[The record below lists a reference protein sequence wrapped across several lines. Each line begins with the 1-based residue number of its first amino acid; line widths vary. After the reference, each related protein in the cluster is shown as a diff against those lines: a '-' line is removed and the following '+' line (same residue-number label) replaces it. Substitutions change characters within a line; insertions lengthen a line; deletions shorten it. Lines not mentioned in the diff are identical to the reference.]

1 MSKNIENV
9 VTITTFSSAYNAHVE
24 SKIWLNRPRRLTL
37 AGAERIIRR
46 ERPTAN
52 AISIEYLHR
61 A

>member
-9 VTITTFSSAYNAHVE
+9 VTITTFSTGYNAHMQSE
-24 SKIWLNRPRRLTL
+24 IWLNRPYRLTL

-52 AISIEYLHR
+52 AIAIQYLHR